1 MIASPSIRYFIERW
15 LIGGAALLLLA
26 SAASAGDLKGKVV
39 GVSER
44 QVRMVVEGDYLPQV
58 GDEVKISFRVPG
70 GPELPIGT
78 WKVSKVEPDFVEAE
92 VVTATGKPAV
102 DQIATIISPAPSRR
116 GAGSSVAT
124 RQPETRSQSTSPLAS
139 PSLSPQAPSPWAP
152 GASAPSPFSRRV
164 NISQM
169 QLPVGPM
176 KIGEGRFERVGSTFI
191 INSSKELYTW
201 HAISIQPASEFY
213 ASVRIRVERGSGSV
227 ATAGI
232 ILSVDGFKYPQEGD
246 VFFGKND
253 SQGLLLAGYQGGQWA
268 HVPVGRPLL
277 KPLRAGEIDWFEVVK
292 HQGIYE
298 FRLNGARLATSP
310 SRSTGPAWV
319 IVYADKGNRA
329 EFHDWQVERPE

>member
-1 MIASPSIRYFIERW
+1 MIASSSIRYFTKKW
-15 LIGGAALLLLA
+15 LVGGAALLLLA

-44 QVRMVVEGDYLPQV
+44 QVRIVVEGDYLPQV
-58 GDEVKISFRVPG
+58 GDEVRISFRVPG

-102 DQIATIISPAPSRR
+102 EQIATIISPAPSRR

-124 RQPETRSQSTSPLAS
+124 RQPSPLAS
-139 PSLSPQAPSPWAP
+139 PGLSPQAPAPWAP

-164 NISQM
+164 NITQM

-176 KIGEGRFERVGSTFI
+176 KIGEGRYERVGSTFI

-201 HAISIQPASEFY
+201 HAVSSQPASEFY
-213 ASVRIRVERGSGSV
+213 ASVRIRVERGSGSA

-232 ILSVDGFKYPQEGD
+232 ILSVDGSKYPQEGD

-253 SQGLLLAGYQGGQWA
+253 SQGLLLAGYEGGQWA
-268 HVPVGRPLL
+268 NVSVGRPLL
-277 KPLRAGEIDWFEVVK
+277 RPPRAGEIDWFEVVK

-298 FRLNGARLATSP
+298 FRLNGGRLATLP